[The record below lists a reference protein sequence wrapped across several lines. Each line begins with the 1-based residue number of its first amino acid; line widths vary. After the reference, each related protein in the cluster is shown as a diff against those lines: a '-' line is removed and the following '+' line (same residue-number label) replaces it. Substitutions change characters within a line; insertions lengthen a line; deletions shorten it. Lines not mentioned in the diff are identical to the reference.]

1 MKRLTVL
8 AVYFSLALGLAV
20 GLFLAMPG
28 PAGAQQYGPGTS
40 APTRPAP
47 APAPVRAQAAPVRR
61 APARAGGPELA
72 LVAGALGTLGVSS
85 IAGGTLLRR
94 RKAV

>member
-28 PAGAQQYGPGTS
+28 PAGAQQYGPGS
-40 APTRPAP
+40 APTRAGP